1 MYFHSLRVSATLGAA
16 QAGSEAVQAEIV
28 RFAPVLLPAPKPFYS
43 SDGEN
48 ILEPSRR

>member
-28 RFAPVLLPAPKPFYS
+28 RFAPVLPAPKPYYS

-48 ILEPSRR
+48 ILEPPQR